1 MHRFVSAVDT
11 PSYSLNDVAA
21 AAGITTAKVKRMLT
35 DGVISLGV
43 YDQKATKGVP
53 RRFTLRRA
61 LSIALDAKALAWKM
75 DSTVRVVI
83 ARTFADGDARN
94 RPLLESPS
102 PLFIM
107 LFPETHE
114 FKFLGSANI
123 TLKEMQTPSG
133 RLTEHFIVLNCTLM
147 IKHVKERLAQCVVTR
162 ESNLKTRRAKSRG
175 RRIARGK

>member
-123 TLKEMQTPSG
+123 TLKEMQTPF
-133 RLTEHFIVLNCTLM
+133 RPPN
-147 IKHVKERLAQCVVTR
+147 
-162 ESNLKTRRAKSRG
+162 RAFHCPELHTYDK
-175 RRIARGK
+175 ARQRAPRAMCGNEGIQP